1 MDDFQTCLKEN
12 KIVCRVDF
20 DIVPNTSN
28 NAWKIIQK
36 SRFGY
41 FQYRKD
47 RLRRFRCLSNSF
59 LGKEDDIAKS
69 LLTNENDL
77 LRNYSLQANIEELHC
92 RNYQGTQL
100 TSFDYAV
107 LFGTIGLVVTV
118 VVATIMDVWLGASGI
133 GSGETA
139 VKYVQY
145 LSIVSNWKIMT
156 RPSTNID
163 RHKLKGMQG
172 MRVLCTI
179 YVIIG
184 HTAFSVLI
192 CFVKNTKLV
201 EEYGDLVRIGI
212 VFGMYIVQIS
222 FLISGWLLANGVYNY
237 IAKTGRFTVKD
248 VILLIVYRYLRL
260 FPVMIILQSWEW
272 SNLLYIQDGLPFE
285 FLEMQRNACRNYWW
299 RSILLINNFSK
310 GSDQCNAALWSLA
323 NDFQMY
329 LISVCLFY
337 IIFKYKKSLMLFVY
351 TSGIFCGIHG
361 YEITDLDAV
370 QVFQADEFYVM
381 YSSLYVNFA
390 SYAIGVI
397 FGSFYYEYK
406 NIKIENS
413 VYPAL
418 WAAIIGPFAKPTISF
433 CLSIGIM
440 GMAFGLGAC
449 QKENRIVCKIY
460 FNILPPNST
469 SNKAWNIIQQSK
481 KSDIN
486 QYRKD
491 KLKRFRCLPN
501 RFLGKEEIAKSV
513 VATENE
519 LLKKYS
525 LHVDIQKMYCRRY
538 SDINLTSFDFGVKY
552 IKYFSWSSNW
562 KALIRSTGKD
572 GQKLK
577 ALQGMRVLST
587 MYIIHFHISIVV
599 SSELLLK
606 DPRLFPVMFI
616 IQLWQR
622 SNWFYVKGTLPYD
635 LLENDRRAC
644 KKYWW
649 RSLLLINNFS
659 EGCDQCNP
667 ALWSLANDFQMY
679 VISVCLFYII
689 FKYKKTLMLFVYM
702 TAIFCSIHGYEMYK
716 NGYRHILAF
725 AGERDLD
732 ISGIFGKGKFFV
744 MYGSIYVNFGSYA
757 VGVIFGSFYHQYKN
771 IKVENSLYSTLWAAI
786 IGPFVKPSASL
797 CLAIGIFGMTLGLG
811 GIYVINFSLRTY
823 NRGTQCLTFMKT
835 IV

>member
-1 MDDFQTCLKEN
+1 
-12 KIVCRVDF
+12 
-20 DIVPNTSN
+20 
-28 NAWKIIQK
+28 
-36 SRFGY
+36 
-41 FQYRKD
+41 
-47 RLRRFRCLSNSF
+47 
-59 LGKEDDIAKS
+59 
-69 LLTNENDL
+69 
-77 LRNYSLQANIEELHC
+77 
-92 RNYQGTQL
+92 
-100 TSFDYAV
+100 
-107 LFGTIGLVVTV
+107 
-118 VVATIMDVWLGASGI
+118 
-133 GSGETA
+133 
-139 VKYVQY
+139 
-145 LSIVSNWKIMT
+145 MT

-248 VILLIVYRYLRL
+248 VILLIVYRYL
-260 FPVMIILQSWEW
+260 

-440 GMAFGLGAC
+440 GMAFGLGGIVRRVLESDIIQLLANWQYSVYIEQEYVQIPQLHDMDDVSTC
-449 QKENRIVCKIY
+449 QKENRI
-460 FNILPPNST
+460 
-469 SNKAWNIIQQSK
+469 QSK

-538 SDINLTSFDFGVKY
+538 SDINLTSFDFVVLSGTIGLFIILLSATSVKY

-606 DPRLFPVMFI
+606 DPRFLEQVCNCYFIGFGIGAFVVQVTFLISGWLLTNSVQKYVTRKEDFTIKAAIHLIAYRYLRLFPVMFI

>member
-1 MDDFQTCLKEN
+1 MQSVIAVFVLSCFLESGFSILTEQEYVQIPQLHDMDD
-12 KIVCRVDF
+12 
-20 DIVPNTSN
+20 
-28 NAWKIIQK
+28 
-36 SRFGY
+36 
-41 FQYRKD
+41 
-47 RLRRFRCLSNSF
+47 
-59 LGKEDDIAKS
+59 
-69 LLTNENDL
+69 
-77 LRNYSLQANIEELHC
+77 
-92 RNYQGTQL
+92 
-100 TSFDYAV
+100 
-107 LFGTIGLVVTV
+107 
-118 VVATIMDVWLGASGI
+118 
-133 GSGETA
+133 
-139 VKYVQY
+139 
-145 LSIVSNWKIMT
+145 VST
-156 RPSTNID
+156 
-163 RHKLKGMQG
+163 
-172 MRVLCTI
+172 
-179 YVIIG
+179 
-184 HTAFSVLI
+184 
-192 CFVKNTKLV
+192 
-201 EEYGDLVRIGI
+201 
-212 VFGMYIVQIS
+212 
-222 FLISGWLLANGVYNY
+222 
-237 IAKTGRFTVKD
+237 
-248 VILLIVYRYLRL
+248 
-260 FPVMIILQSWEW
+260 
-272 SNLLYIQDGLPFE
+272 
-285 FLEMQRNACRNYWW
+285 
-299 RSILLINNFSK
+299 
-310 GSDQCNAALWSLA
+310 
-323 NDFQMY
+323 
-329 LISVCLFY
+329 
-337 IIFKYKKSLMLFVY
+337 
-351 TSGIFCGIHG
+351 
-361 YEITDLDAV
+361 
-370 QVFQADEFYVM
+370 
-381 YSSLYVNFA
+381 
-390 SYAIGVI
+390 
-397 FGSFYYEYK
+397 
-406 NIKIENS
+406 
-413 VYPAL
+413 
-418 WAAIIGPFAKPTISF
+418 
-433 CLSIGIM
+433 
-440 GMAFGLGAC
+440 C

-538 SDINLTSFDFGVKY
+538 SDINLTSFDFVVLSGTIGLFIILLSATIIDARYVDIAEVILGKRGVKY

-606 DPRLFPVMFI
+606 DPRFLEQITNASRMGYGQIGFGIGAFVVQVTFLISGWLLTNSVQKYVTRKEDFTIKAAIHLIAYRYLRLFPVMFI

-771 IKVENSLYSTLWAAI
+771 IKVENSLKNNLLWACFMFVFPTVVLYFTTFTYSTLWAAI

-811 GIYVINFSLRTY
+811 GFFKRFCESNFMQLIANWQYSVYYSHLGIVFSKIIFVNHLFYVSVFKLVGITINTRLCLHIRRQQPSVFY
-823 NRGTQCLTFMKT
+823 NVWLKCMQKE
-835 IV
+835 

>member
-1 MDDFQTCLKEN
+1 MQSVIAVFVLSCFLESGFSILTEQEYVQIPQLHDMDD
-12 KIVCRVDF
+12 
-20 DIVPNTSN
+20 
-28 NAWKIIQK
+28 
-36 SRFGY
+36 
-41 FQYRKD
+41 
-47 RLRRFRCLSNSF
+47 
-59 LGKEDDIAKS
+59 
-69 LLTNENDL
+69 
-77 LRNYSLQANIEELHC
+77 
-92 RNYQGTQL
+92 
-100 TSFDYAV
+100 
-107 LFGTIGLVVTV
+107 
-118 VVATIMDVWLGASGI
+118 
-133 GSGETA
+133 
-139 VKYVQY
+139 
-145 LSIVSNWKIMT
+145 VST
-156 RPSTNID
+156 
-163 RHKLKGMQG
+163 
-172 MRVLCTI
+172 
-179 YVIIG
+179 
-184 HTAFSVLI
+184 
-192 CFVKNTKLV
+192 
-201 EEYGDLVRIGI
+201 
-212 VFGMYIVQIS
+212 
-222 FLISGWLLANGVYNY
+222 
-237 IAKTGRFTVKD
+237 
-248 VILLIVYRYLRL
+248 
-260 FPVMIILQSWEW
+260 
-272 SNLLYIQDGLPFE
+272 
-285 FLEMQRNACRNYWW
+285 
-299 RSILLINNFSK
+299 
-310 GSDQCNAALWSLA
+310 
-323 NDFQMY
+323 
-329 LISVCLFY
+329 
-337 IIFKYKKSLMLFVY
+337 
-351 TSGIFCGIHG
+351 
-361 YEITDLDAV
+361 
-370 QVFQADEFYVM
+370 
-381 YSSLYVNFA
+381 
-390 SYAIGVI
+390 
-397 FGSFYYEYK
+397 
-406 NIKIENS
+406 
-413 VYPAL
+413 
-418 WAAIIGPFAKPTISF
+418 
-433 CLSIGIM
+433 
-440 GMAFGLGAC
+440 C

-538 SDINLTSFDFGVKY
+538 SDINLTSFDFVVLSGTIGLFIILLSATIIDARYVDIAEVILGKRGVKY

-606 DPRLFPVMFI
+606 DPRF
-616 IQLWQR
+616 
-622 SNWFYVKGTLPYD
+622 
-635 LLENDRRAC
+635 LE
-644 KKYWW
+644 
-649 RSLLLINNFS
+649 
-659 EGCDQCNP
+659 QCNP

-771 IKVENSLYSTLWAAI
+771 IKVENSLKNNLLWACFMFVFPTVVLYFTTFTYSTLWAAI

-811 GIYVINFSLRTY
+811 GFFKRFCESNFMQLIANWQYSVYYSHLGIVFSKIIFVNHLFYVSVFKLALIYVWDITASYASGLAVYLCIEKPFS
-823 NRGTQCLTFMKT
+823 N
-835 IV
+835 IVHDLMNPRAIREVKEKQLK